1 MTETESKPS
10 RKTDGEYYILVETNA
25 EEVESWYYF
34 IRKEGNEDVLKK
46 LKEDLDSIKD
56 PEYIDDMSVFWI
68 DLDNTVSA
76 QTAKEMSKVELNSYQ
91 YHRKYDGKLKPI
103 DFNFKTQKREK
114 NKKKLEKIF
123 DRLGYGKIEDYI
135 SDEDID
141 SDDMES
147 ESESGSSSDS
157 ESETADKNDKVK
169 NSDIKYDIES
179 IKQRLP
185 PGLVDNDVP
194 AWARSKKK

>member
-103 DFNFKTQKREK
+103 EGTKKFTQYK
-114 NKKKLEKIF
+114 N
-123 DRLGYGKIEDYI
+123 Y
-135 SDEDID
+135 
-141 SDDMES
+141 
-147 ESESGSSSDS
+147 
-157 ESETADKNDKVK
+157 A
-169 NSDIKYDIES
+169 
-179 IKQRLP
+179 
-185 PGLVDNDVP
+185 
-194 AWARSKKK
+194 